1 MSLILNIIIFVV
13 VFLFVVMIFTF
24 FITRKKKSIITKKLK
39 EIDKESTLLA
49 IDDLRKIIKKDHDNF
64 EARDK
69 LAELLVNN
77 QSYLS
82 AIKEYLTII
91 DHSQFN
97 ENIKEVIFLN
107 KIGKV
112 FMIMGNYEDAKKYYL
127 ITKSKEDSNIEA
139 NFKLGDIEMLK
150 NNFDK
155 ANIYYDIAY
164 KIDPENYDLIKAYA
178 ICNYKL
184 NKFKEAND
192 KLVKYLQKKVDD
204 EDALYY
210 LAYSYYYL
218 NNFDEAVKKFMVLR
232 LSEKY
237 SADAFFILGN
247 IRFNQRKYVQAI
259 EDLNN
264 TLLKGNY
271 NDLAKI
277 ADINYLLAECFLK
290 NHEIQKA
297 TEYWQKVYDYDPN
310 YKDVKIK
317 LENYS
322 DVSSN
327 FLLEMYLIGS
337 VNQFIKIC
345 KMFVQYYIS
354 HYSALKGN
362 VKFLEINTNTEGSL
376 EILTEVTS
384 GNFIEQNLFIFLRSS
399 TTVGDITIREH
410 YNNLKEK
417 KVDKGICITAGNFS
431 DSVKDFVESRMI
443 KLFEKD
449 QLVEI
454 LNKLGKDI
462 TKKK

>member
-1 MSLILNIIIFVV
+1 MFIISYIIIFIV
-13 VFLFVVMIFTF
+13 VFLFIVTVFTL
-24 FITRKKKSIITKKLK
+24 FITRRKKSVIKKKLK
-39 EIDKESTLLA
+39 EIDKESNLLA
-49 IDDLRKIIKKDHDNF
+49 IDDLRKIVKKDPDNF
-64 EARDK
+64 EVRDK

-97 ENIKEVIFLN
+97 ENIKEVIYLN
-107 KIGKV
+107 KIGNV

-127 ITKSKEDSNIEA
+127 ITKSKEDLNVEA
-139 NFKLGDIEMLK
+139 NVKLGDIEMVK

-155 ANIYYDIAY
+155 ASIYYDIAF
-164 KIDPENYDLIKAYA
+164 KIEPENYDLIKSYA
-178 ICNYKL
+178 ICNFKL

-192 KLVKYLQKKVDD
+192 KLIKYFQKKPDD

-210 LAYSYYYL
+210 LAHSYYFL
-218 NNFDEAVKKFMVLR
+218 NNFDEAVKNFMTLR

-237 SADAFFILGN
+237 SAEAFYILGN
-247 IRFNQRKYVQAI
+247 IRFNQRRYVQAI
-259 EDLNN
+259 EDFNN
-264 TLLKGNY
+264 ALLKGN
-271 NDLAKI
+271 NKDLAKI
-277 ADINYLLAECFLK
+277 AEINYLLAECYLK
-290 NHEIQKA
+290 NHELQKA

-310 YKDVKIK
+310 YKDVKSKI
-317 LENYS
+317 ENYS

-345 KMFVQYYIS
+345 KMFIQYYIS
-354 HYSALKGN
+354 HFSMLKGN
-362 VKFLEINTNTEGSL
+362 VKFLEINVNTEGSL
-376 EILTEVTS
+376 EVLTEVTS

-417 KVDKGICITAGNFS
+417 KVDKGICVTAGNFS

-454 LNKLGKDI
+454 LNKLSKDI
-462 TKKK
+462 MKK